1 MSASPE
7 IRQAT
12 QGRLVLVVGPSGAG
26 KDALIERAKLAFAS
40 DKRVVFARRIVT
52 RAALAEDHDT
62 LDTSAFDAAEKSG
75 AYLLS
80 WHAHDLGYGLPIELK
95 QELEQGRVV
104 VANVS
109 RGIILAAE
117 DLGYPVHV
125 LHFTADPVILA
136 TRIAARGR
144 ESMAEVRAR
153 VGRIAPL
160 QWRNAHV
167 VEIRNEGTLEHGAAL
182 FINALALC
190 VAPGAA
196 HDAQS

>member
-1 MSASPE
+1 MPPE
-7 IRQAT
+7 NRQST

-26 KDALIERAKLAFAS
+26 KDALIERAKLAFAN
-40 DKRVVFARRIVT
+40 DKHFVFARRIVT
-52 RAALAEDHDT
+52 RAAMAEDHDT
-62 LDTSAFDAAEKSG
+62 IDTSAFDAAEKSG

-95 QELEQGRVV
+95 QDLDQGRIV

-125 LHFTADPVILA
+125 LHVTADPVILA
-136 TRIAARGR
+136 ARIAARGR

-153 VGRIAPL
+153 LGRIAPL
-160 QWRNAHV
+160 QWRTAHV

-182 FINALALC
+182 FINALAHC
-190 VAPGAA
+190 AAPEEA
-196 HDAQS
+196 HAAQS

>member
-1 MSASPE
+1 M
-7 IRQAT
+7 
-12 QGRLVLVVGPSGAG
+12 
-26 KDALIERAKLAFAS
+26 ERAKLAFAG
-40 DKRVVFARRIVT
+40 DKRFVFARRIVT
-52 RAALAEDHDT
+52 RAAIAEDHDT
-62 LDTSAFDAAEKSG
+62 IDTSAFDEAKKSG

-95 QELEQGRVV
+95 QDLDQGRIV

-109 RGIILAAE
+109 RGVILAAE

-125 LHFTADPVILA
+125 LHVTADPVILA

-153 VGRIAPL
+153 MGRIAPL

-182 FINALALC
+182 FINALSDCAGPE
-190 VAPGAA
+190 VA
-196 HDAQS
+196 HDVQS

>member
-1 MSASPE
+1 MPPE
-7 IRQAT
+7 NRQST

-40 DKRVVFARRIVT
+40 DKHFAFARRIVT
-52 RAALAEDHDT
+52 RAAMAEDHDT
-62 LDTSAFDAAEKSG
+62 IDTSAFDAAEKSG

-95 QELEQGRVV
+95 QDLDQGRIV

-109 RGIILAAE
+109 RGVILAAE

-125 LHFTADPVILA
+125 LHVTADPVILA
-136 TRIAARGR
+136 ARIATRGR

-153 VGRIAPL
+153 LGRIAPL
-160 QWRNAHV
+160 QWRTAHV

-182 FINALALC
+182 FINALAHC
-190 VAPGAA
+190 AAPEAA
-196 HDAQS
+196 HAAQS